1 MAAGQQS
8 GEFSLK
14 IASLIFSPGPANSVL
29 VQANC
34 EGTATGFGADL
45 NTGTFVVGKSG
56 TFSLCGA
63 AYLDNGDIITY
74 TGQGT
79 HESSG
84 RNKWRTQMVN
94 QLSNGQTHN
103 VEGEIDLAARTWN
116 GKFAE
121 KS

>member
-14 IASLIFSPGPANSVL
+14 IASLIFTPGPANSVL

-34 EGTATGFGADL
+34 EGTATGFGTIL

-79 HESSG
+79 YESSG

-103 VEGEIDLAARTWN
+103 VEGEIDLAARTWS
-116 GKFAE
+116 GKFFE
-121 KS
+121 RS